1 MMKRVAVADSE
12 HAELPQL
19 PRPEGLG
26 ICAPEKTGTQSG
38 ILMWLDDFGQSVGL

>member
-1 MMKRVAVADSE
+1 MKRVVGADSE
-12 HAELPQL
+12 HAQLAQL

-26 ICAPEKTGTQSG
+26 IRTPEGTATQSG